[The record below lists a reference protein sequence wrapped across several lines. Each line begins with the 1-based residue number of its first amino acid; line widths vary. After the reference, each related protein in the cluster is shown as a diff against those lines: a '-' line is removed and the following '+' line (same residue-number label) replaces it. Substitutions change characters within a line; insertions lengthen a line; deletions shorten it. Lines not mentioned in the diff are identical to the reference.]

1 MRGPRPQPGPAPP
14 LTFLARARDDIT
26 RRVGGAV
33 RPPPPSAQ
41 SGGGSGG
48 TPVSLRAPLAP
59 STTRAAAARRHTQ
72 RGAARAAGAS
82 VLQPWRVAA
91 RTKEVDGLLRA
102 DEIANLREA
111 YGITQS
117 QAARLFGGGPVAFSK
132 YENNDVA
139 QSESMDIL
147 LRLVRHSREAFDRL
161 VAQRGMTAEISGAA
175 TTPCTLRLISNS
187 TKSTYT
193 IEDKDGG
200 SSPNYNP
207 REFRTYGRSVWP
219 QSNP

>member
-1 MRGPRPQPGPAPP
+1 MDTLEKCSLCGIGHVSARSELVENDYKGTTAKLP
-14 LTFLARARDDIT
+14 LFFKACDHCMSDYSDASDAKEN
-26 RRVGGAV
+26 RRVLIAW
-33 RPPPPSAQ
+33 
-41 SGGGSGG
+41 
-48 TPVSLRAPLAP
+48 
-59 STTRAAAARRHTQ
+59 H
-72 RGAARAAGAS
+72 
-82 VLQPWRVAA
+82 
-91 RTKEVDGLLRA
+91 KEVDGLLRA
-102 DEIANLREA
+102 DEIANLRAA

-175 TTPCTLRLISNS
+175 TTPRTLRLISNS

-207 REFRTYGRSVWP
+207 REFRTYARSVCP